1 MTKLLAITLILTIL
15 SLLPTC
21 YSHPINETSHSS
33 AVPYG
38 MLITHCTVPNTIAL
52 TFDDGPSTFTP
63 ALLDLLSEYGARS
76 TFFSAPI
83 LQRIYT
89 EGHQIA
95 SHTFGHSFLPALD
108 NPTIINEMNTLESL
122 FRTFIGRVPTYMRPP
137 FLAVDGRILALMT
150 DLGYHV
156 IGPSVDTKDFENNT
170 PQLIGESVRK
180 FVEGVQAGGTVVL
193 AHDTHAQTVWTLTRV
208 MLEESRRRGL
218 IATTVADCLG
228 EPMDFWYR

>member
-76 TFFSAPI
+76 TFFVNGYRLQESAPI

-95 SHTFGHSFLPALD
+95 SHT
-108 NPTIINEMNTLESL
+108 
-122 FRTFIGRVPTYMRPP
+122 
-137 FLAVDGRILALMT
+137 
-150 DLGYHV
+150 
-156 IGPSVDTKDFENNT
+156 
-170 PQLIGESVRK
+170 
-180 FVEGVQAGGTVVL
+180 
-193 AHDTHAQTVWTLTRV
+193 
-208 MLEESRRRGL
+208 
-218 IATTVADCLG
+218 
-228 EPMDFWYR
+228 